1 MKKRIFFAAAVI
13 FSSTLQ
19 AQDSTKNLNEVVVT
33 ATKFP
38 IKQSLTGK
46 VLTVI
51 TREQL
56 EKNSGRSVSD
66 VLNMQA
72 GVIVN
77 GANSAPGSVQNLYMR
92 GAGVGKTLILIDGIP
107 AYDASSI
114 TGEYDLN
121 FIALDQ
127 IERIEILKGSQ
138 STLYGSDAVAGVI
151 NIITKKGG
159 AKKINGNVNLAGG
172 SYGTFKTGVGV
183 NGTAGKT
190 NYNVQFNTI
199 NSAGFSSAYDAAGN
213 NNFDKDG
220 FDQTIV
226 RANVNQKVTDKLGLR
241 LTTQFSKYK
250 ADVDAGAFAD
260 DKDYTITI
268 KNALAGIGADYN
280 FGKSALHFNYNY
292 NTTERKYLD
301 DSASRGGFSYY
312 SKGKYIGKSHFIE
325 AYSNI
330 YVNKYVDVL
339 VGIDYRNQITEQ
351 EYFSVSMY
359 GPYTSP
365 PIGDT
370 AKVNQFGA
378 YASLVVKDVH
388 GFNVELGGRYN
399 NFNKYG
405 DVFTF
410 SFNPSYNINKQV
422 KVFANVTS
430 GFKAPSLYQV
440 YSEYKPAISAGKLD
454 PEKSMSFEGGVQYN
468 KEGVN
473 LRAVYFLRNIKD
485 LIVFYTDA
493 NFESHYINADKQKDK
508 GFELEGTINFGK
520 LTLTANYTNL
530 DGFIETKNGTK
541 DTSFF
546 NLYRRPRQVINLN
559 AGIQACKDWFINI
572 GVQSISKRLEA
583 VYNAPPNE
591 MPAYYVWNLYT
602 DYKIGKKIKL
612 FADLKNITD
621 EKYFEISGY
630 NSRRFNVMAGATLN
644 F

>member
-13 FSSTLQ
+13 ISSTLQ

-72 GVIVN
+72 GIIIN
-77 GANSAPGSVQNLYMR
+77 GTNSAPGSVQNLYMR

-159 AKKINGNVNLAGG
+159 AKKMNGNVNLAGG

-183 NGTAGKT
+183 NGTVNKT

-220 FDQTIV
+220 FDQTVV
-226 RANVNQKVTDKLGLR
+226 RANINQKVNDKLGLR
-241 LTTQFSKYK
+241 ITGQLSKYK

-280 FGKSALHFNYNY
+280 FGKSALYFNYNY

-301 DSASRGGFSYY
+301 DSVALAGSSYSRG
-312 SKGKYIGKSHFIE
+312 KYTGRSHFIE

-330 YVNKYVDVL
+330 FVNKNVDVL
-339 VGIDYRNQITEQ
+339 VGLDYRNQVTEQ
-351 EYFSVSMY
+351 DYLSISMY
-359 GPYTSP
+359 GPYTTG
-365 PIGDT
+365 IGDS

-378 YASLVVKDVH
+378 YASVVVKDVH

-405 DVFTF
+405 DIFTF
-410 SFNPSYNINKQV
+410 SFNPSYNVNKMI

-430 GFKAPSLYQV
+430 GFKAPSLYDV
-440 YSEYKPAISAGKLD
+440 YSEYGPQPGAKELD
-454 PEKSMSFEGGVQYN
+454 PEKSLSFEGGIQYN

-473 LRAVYFLRNIKD
+473 LRAVYFIRNLKD
-485 LIVFYTDA
+485 NLIFVNSNTPPYGYYA
-493 NFESHYINADKQKDK
+493 NADKQKDK
-508 GFELEGTINFGK
+508 GFELEGTVNFGK

-530 DGFIETKNGTK
+530 DGFIETKNGSK
-541 DTSFF
+541 DTSYF

-559 AGIQACKDWFINI
+559 AGIQACKNWFINT
-572 GVQSISKRLEA
+572 GVQSISKRWEA

-602 DYKIGKKIKL
+602 DYKIGKKVKL